1 MPQFE
6 PELEPELE
14 KEEFPMKRSLVSLIA
29 LCLLALPIASN
40 ADDFSAA
47 TVYRESAPSVV
58 LIFGF
63 NSKGD
68 GSAGTGSIISEKG
81 LILTNNHVIYDA
93 KARTHFPKVT
103 VYFKPA
109 QITGNTKSDLR
120 NGAKARV
127 VARDEELD
135 LALLK
140 VEGIPDSATVIT
152 FGDSEAT
159 EIGASVAA
167 IGHPGGGGLWT
178 LTTGT
183 ISSTRSEGKRQ
194 VFQTDTA
201 INPGNS
207 GGPLLDGQA
216 SLIGLNTYVKR
227 VNAKGL
233 PLEGLNYSLRS
244 SLAKRWLHGL
254 GVQVTTA
261 SAPAARG
268 ADTARTKP
276 ARAASSAPAP
286 LAPIDERARSYKT
299 RGGAMAFGVPN
310 VKFDLEGTLAEVVDR
325 AKKNAADAFD
335 ELDSMGGMSGD
346 LDEEDF

>member
-1 MPQFE
+1 MNRCF
-6 PELEPELE
+6 
-14 KEEFPMKRSLVSLIA
+14 VSLIS
-29 LCLLALPIASN
+29 LCMLVLATASS
-40 ADDFSAA
+40 AESFSAA
-47 TVYRESAPSVV
+47 DVYRESAPAVV

-68 GSAGTGSIISEKG
+68 GSAGTGSIISEQG

-93 KARTHFPKVT
+93 KARTHYPKLT

-109 QITGNTKSDLR
+109 QITGNTKSDLK

-127 VARDEELD
+127 VARDEALD

-140 VEGIPDSATVIT
+140 VEGIPQSARVIS

-159 EIGASVAA
+159 EIGSPVAA

-183 ISSTRSEGKRQ
+183 ISSTRNDGKRQ
-194 VFQTDTA
+194 IFQTDTA

-207 GGPLLDGQA
+207 GGPLLDGSA
-216 SLIGLNTYVKR
+216 RLIGLNTYVKR
-227 VNAKGL
+227 VNAKGM

-244 SLAKRWLHGL
+244 SLARRWLHGL

-261 SAPAARG
+261 SAPAARAATG
-268 ADTARTKP
+268 AQSEPTRTPSRPPVDK
-276 ARAASSAPAP
+276 A
-286 LAPIDERARSYKT
+286 ARSYET
-299 RGGAMAFGVPN
+299 RSGEMAFGVPN
-310 VKFDLEGTLAEVVDR
+310 IQFDLESTLGEVVSR
-325 AKKNAADAFD
+325 AKKNARDAFD
-335 ELDSMGGMSGD
+335 ELDGMGSMDGD
-346 LDEEDF
+346 FDEADF